1 MTRTEAQ
8 NVVRALVEVIN
19 CATSPTPTS
28 PPSSSSHSRTSVD
41 SAGALS
47 VTSCS
52 TCSFHSNRLVRGS
65 PGSTATSTTA
75 VSLMAA
81 SAPVST
87 NVAAAVSP
95 VFASPAHLIRAP
107 HGYHIP
113 ATNADGPF
121 YVVARGRN
129 LGIFSGWLVFCFWT
143 SSTSLLIC
151 LTQGDRLSFSYWGQS
166 RCVLTCSQCC
176 RGTREDEC
184 GQERSVCFV
193 FDLNIVQR
201 HFPHT
206 LPSSLLR
213 CM

>member
-1 MTRTEAQ
+1 
-8 NVVRALVEVIN
+8 
-19 CATSPTPTS
+19 
-28 PPSSSSHSRTSVD
+28 
-41 SAGALS
+41 
-47 VTSCS
+47 
-52 TCSFHSNRLVRGS
+52 
-65 PGSTATSTTA
+65 
-75 VSLMAA
+75 MAA

-95 VFASPAHLIRAP
+95 VFASTPVVTPAAVTTTAVAPIVAPVPHVASIALAFVDTAPTVGNVAVAPLVAATVARTTSSVAAPLYAAVPPNAPSNAILPPAHLIKAP